1 MKFKRILVVDDSN
14 TSRLIIKRCFEI
26 AGFAEAQFLEAGD
39 GAEALGILDKEP
51 VDLIVSDLKMPRM
64 DGRTFVRKLGV
75 RNETRNIP
83 VIIVSSI
90 ASNVEVEKGFD
101 RPVLAIIQKPISPEK
116 LMTAI
121 DTDIA

>member
-26 AGFAEAQFLEAGD
+26 AGYAEAQFLEAGD

-75 RNETRNIP
+75 RNLTRNIP

-90 ASNVEVEKGFD
+90 ASNAEVEKGFD
-101 RPVLAIIQKPISPEK
+101 GLVLAIIQKPISPEK
-116 LMTAI
+116 LITAL